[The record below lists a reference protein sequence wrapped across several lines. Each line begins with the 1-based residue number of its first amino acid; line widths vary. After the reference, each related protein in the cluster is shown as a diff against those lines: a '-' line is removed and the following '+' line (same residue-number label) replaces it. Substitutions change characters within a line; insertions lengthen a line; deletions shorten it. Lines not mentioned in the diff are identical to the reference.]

1 MNVVSECSA
10 GIISCAGLILILMQ
24 IVLLA
29 VLTGGFFVIIYYVD
43 RDEDLKQYGLGLWGG
58 AASVAGW
65 GRVKVALY

>member
-1 MNVVSECSA
+1 
-10 GIISCAGLILILMQ
+10 MQ